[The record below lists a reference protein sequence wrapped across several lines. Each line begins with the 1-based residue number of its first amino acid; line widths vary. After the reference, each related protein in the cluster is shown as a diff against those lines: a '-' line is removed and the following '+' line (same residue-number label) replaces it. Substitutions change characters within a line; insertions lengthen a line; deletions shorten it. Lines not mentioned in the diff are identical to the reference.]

1 MPVLNGLEAT
11 KKIRESGNSIPIAA
25 MTADAYAEDIQKC
38 KESGM
43 NYHIAKP
50 IEMSRLMTFLILVQR
65 EKQKSR

>member
-1 MPVLNGLEAT
+1 
-11 KKIRESGNSIPIAA
+11 

-65 EKQKSR
+65 EKQKNR